1 MFTLLMIL
9 IVACVV
15 TRWIGAGSC
24 GRDRSLARSRRD
36 AWRVEDVSA
45 EGERHLVSSNRGA
58 PGHVGRPR
66 TIAVETPL
74 EKLQR
79 EFATGA
85 ITVEQYEREVGKL
98 YGVRGEAGDRS

>member
-9 IVACVV
+9 IVAWVV

-24 GRDRSLARSRRD
+24 GHDRSLSRSRRD
-36 AWRVEDVSA
+36 AWHLDDVSA
-45 EGERHLVSSNRGA
+45 EGERHLVSGNRGA
-58 PGHVGRPR
+58 GHARRSRP
-66 TIAVETPL
+66 IAVETPL

-98 YGVRGEAGDRS
+98 YGVRGEPGSIS

>member
-9 IVACVV
+9 IVAWVV

-24 GRDRSLARSRRD
+24 GRDRSLARSRRE

-45 EGERHLVSSNRGA
+45 EGERHLVSGSHGP
-58 PGHVGRPR
+58 PGHVRRSRP
-66 TIAVETPL
+66 IAVETPL

-85 ITVEQYEREVGKL
+85 ITVEQYEREVGRL
-98 YGVRGEAGDRS
+98 YGVRGEAGERT